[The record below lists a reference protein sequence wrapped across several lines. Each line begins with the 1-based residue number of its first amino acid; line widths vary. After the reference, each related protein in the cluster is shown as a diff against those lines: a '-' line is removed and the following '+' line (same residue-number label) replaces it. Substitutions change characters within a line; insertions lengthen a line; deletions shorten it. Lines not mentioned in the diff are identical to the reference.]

1 MGSPSGMTTKP
12 HQLGHEA
19 LAGWRGSLA
28 DRVAPPAA
36 KRGPVS
42 EDQVRGAIGGLFYV
56 LSLYYVFTTTWKMI
70 KQARS

>member
-1 MGSPSGMTTKP
+1 MTTKLE
-12 HQLGHEA
+12 HLGHEGH
-19 LAGWRGSLA
+19 AGWRGSLA

-42 EDQVRGAIGGLFYV
+42 EDQVRGAIGALFYV

-70 KQARS
+70 QRARD